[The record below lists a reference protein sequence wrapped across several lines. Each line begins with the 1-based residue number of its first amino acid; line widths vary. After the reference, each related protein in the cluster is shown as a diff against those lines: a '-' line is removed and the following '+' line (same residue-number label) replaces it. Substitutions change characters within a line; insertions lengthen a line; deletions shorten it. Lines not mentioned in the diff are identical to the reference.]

1 MANTIRTDEIAAA
14 RKRARRKQRRLRRL
28 RTAGAVLLVLVLLY
42 SVIAA
47 FSSSMAYDISDGFRS
62 VFRMGKYP
70 YRLNGGSFV
79 SCAAGKR
86 CVAVLTDR
94 RLTVLKAGGAELLDA
109 AHGMANPSMAVRSN
123 RILVYSAGGK
133 SYQVYNRSY
142 RLDASVSEESIIG
155 GDVSSKGKI
164 LLLTLDDEYGC
175 ELKVFN
181 SDCEPRFSWFG
192 SEGFPMAVFASDTS
206 EKAAVVC
213 LRAEGG
219 RMYSVITVLDLRSNK
234 QAVSFQAEGIAS
246 RVLIQGD
253 RILCVLEDRAEAYD
267 AEGKLTGSYAYGDLG
282 LLDVSSYGNG
292 GFALALGDNTR
303 NQLNRVVILSG
314 KLAETAVIPV
324 GSRIDGLYLN
334 ADRLSILTGSDVWS
348 YTSSGGFRGVF
359 PAEEDVS
366 AVIDLGG
373 PIAVGP
379 ESVVKLIM
387 KKENER

>member
-1 MANTIRTDEIAAA
+1 MANTIQTDEITAA
-14 RKRARRKQRRLRRL
+14 RKKARRKQRRLRRL
-28 RTAGAVLLVLVLLY
+28 RTAGGILLLLVLVY

-70 YRLNGGSFV
+70 CRLEGGDFV
-79 SCAAGKR
+79 SCAAGRR
-86 CVAVLTDR
+86 CLAVLTDR
-94 RLTVLKAGGAELLDA
+94 RLTVLKAGGAQLLDA
-109 AHGMANPSMAVRSN
+109 AHGMANPSMAARSN

-133 SYQVYNRSY
+133 SYQIYNRSY
-142 RLDASVSEESIIG
+142 RLDAAVSEQSILG
-155 GDVSSKGKI
+155 GDVSARGKI
-164 LLLTLDDEYGC
+164 LLLTLDDEYSC

-219 RMYSVITVLDLRSNK
+219 RMISVVTVLDLRGNK
-234 QAVSFQAEGIAS
+234 QLTSFRTEGIAS

-253 RILCVLEDRAEAYD
+253 RILCVLEDRAEAFD
-267 AEGKLTGSYAYGDLG
+267 SEGKETAEYAYGDLG

-292 GFALALGDNTR
+292 GFVLALGDNTR
-303 NQLNRVVILSG
+303 SQLNKVVILSG

-324 GSRIDGLYLN
+324 GSRIDGLYVN
-334 ADRLSILTGSDVWS
+334 SDRLSILTGSEVRS

-379 ESVVKLIM
+379 ESVYKLRM
-387 KKENER
+387 RKGE